1 MLARFVDRS
10 VGQEEKSP
18 SFRPEKK
25 KGKKEGKKRKDQPS
39 LFQLNTDLES
49 AWLNWNNLSLS
60 LSFFSLTLA
69 LLCFDF

>member
-1 MLARFVDRS
+1 LDRKKNPLLS
-10 VGQEEKSP
+10 DQ
-18 SFRPEKK
+18 KK

-60 LSFFSLTLA
+60 LSLFFFPHSCFA
-69 LLCFDF
+69 LL